1 MKTQMTQI
9 YAKITKQKVNEEMK
23 ILSSRIENRYELLKD
38 DAPVYGVEISIK
50 SDLLYKDSDVK

>member
-1 MKTQMTQI
+1 MTQI